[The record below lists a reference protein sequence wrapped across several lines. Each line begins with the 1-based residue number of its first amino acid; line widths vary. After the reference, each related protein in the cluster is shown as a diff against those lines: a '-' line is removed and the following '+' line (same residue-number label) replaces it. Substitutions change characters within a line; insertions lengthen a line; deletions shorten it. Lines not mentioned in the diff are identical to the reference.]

1 MYKTIPLLSIL
12 IVGAILSATPTF
24 AADVAKI
31 GVIDSQKILMTSD
44 AGKAVQAVI
53 NKEGR
58 KMEADLKKTGAEI
71 EKSKEQL
78 EKEAM
83 VMSREVRDQKEREL
97 RIKIND
103 IKTQQ
108 KKFRQKLQV
117 IEREKLDE
125 IRKDILAV
133 AQEIGK
139 KEGYLLII
147 ENVGVL
153 YSPTSIDITDQ
164 LIKKYNAMYNKK
176 KAGNDT
182 SKKKSN

>member
-1 MYKTIPLLSIL
+1 MPKAITLFALLV
-12 IVGAILSATPTF
+12 VGTFLSATPSY

-44 AGKAVQAVI
+44 AGKAVQALI

-58 KMEADLKKTGAEI
+58 IMEADLKKTGEEI
-71 EKSKEQL
+71 EKAKAQL

-83 VMSREVRDQKEREL
+83 VMSRDVRDQKEREL

-108 KKFRQKLQV
+108 KKFRQKLQS
-117 IEREKLDE
+117 IERKKLDE
-125 IRKDILAV
+125 LRKDILKV

-139 KEGYLLII
+139 KEGYLLHFST
-147 ENVGVL
+147 L
-153 YSPTSIDITDQ
+153 
-164 LIKKYNAMYNKK
+164 
-176 KAGNDT
+176 
-182 SKKKSN
+182 

>member
-1 MYKTIPLLSIL
+1 MAKAISLLAVLVISG
-12 IVGAILSATPTF
+12 VFFVTSAL

-44 AGKAVQAVI
+44 AGKAVQAII

-58 KMEADLKKTGAEI
+58 QMEADLKKTGAEI
-71 EKSKEQL
+71 EKAKEQL

-108 KKFRQKLQV
+108 KKFRQKLQT
-117 IEREKLDE
+117 IERKKLDE
-125 IRKDILAV
+125 LRKDILAV

-153 YSPTSIDITDQ
+153 YSPASIDITDQ
-164 LIKKYNAMYNKK
+164 LIKKYNAMYSKK
-176 KAGNDT
+176 KAGQ
-182 SKKKSN
+182 

>member
-1 MYKTIPLLSIL
+1 MPKAITLLAIL
-12 IVGAILSATPTF
+12 IIGTVFCVAPTY

-58 KMEADLKKTGAEI
+58 KMEADLKTTGAEI
-71 EKSKEQL
+71 EKAKEQL

-108 KKFRQKLQV
+108 KKFRQQLQT
-117 IEREKLDE
+117 IERKKLDE
-125 IRKDILAV
+125 LRKDILQV

-164 LIKKYNAMYNKK
+164 LIKKYNALYNKK
-176 KAGNDT
+176 KG
-182 SKKKSN
+182 K

>member
-1 MYKTIPLLSIL
+1 MPKAITLLAAL
-12 IVGAILSATPTF
+12 AIGTVFFVTPTY

-44 AGKAVQAVI
+44 AGKAVQALI
-53 NKEGR
+53 NQEGR

-71 EKSKEQL
+71 EKDKEQL

-83 VMSREVRDQKEREL
+83 VMSSEVRDQKEREL

-108 KKFRQKLQV
+108 KKFRQQLQS

-125 IRKDILAV
+125 LRKEILEI

-153 YSPTSIDITDQ
+153 YSPASIDITDQ
-164 LIKKYNAMYNKK
+164 LITKYNAIYNKK
-176 KAGNDT
+176 KAGKDAA
-182 SKKKSN
+182 KKKSN